1 MPGGTEQESGRG
13 AQTERGI
20 YEAAVRLIF
29 ERGYHGTSQRAI
41 ADAVGLQMSSLY
53 HHFPS
58 KQDLLVDI
66 MARSM
71 RDLISAVEQAAAQA
85 RSDGPEQRLRAAIQ
99 GHVLFHA
106 DRRRE
111 AFILDSELRAL
122 EPAGR
127 ELVVKLRDQYEQIF
141 ADILQQ
147 GMAEG
152 VFRIPD
158 RKVAGFMLLAMCTGV
173 AIWYRPGGRLP
184 LETIA
189 DIYTDLF
196 LSGALVSGNSTNV
209 LDESLDVRR
218 SSSKERQG
226 QPLT

>member
-1 MPGGTEQESGRG
+1 MPGGAEREGGRG

-20 YEAAVRLIF
+20 YDAAVRLIY

-53 HHFPS
+53 HYFPS

-66 MARSM
+66 MTRSM
-71 RDLISAVEQAAAQA
+71 RDLISAVEQAVAQA
-85 RSDGPEQRLRAAIQ
+85 KSYGPEQRLRAAIQ
-99 GHVLFHA
+99 GHILFHT
-106 DRRRE
+106 DRRQE

-122 EPAGR
+122 EPPGR

-141 ADILQQ
+141 AGILQQ

-152 VFRIPD
+152 VFQIPD
-158 RKVAGFMLLAMCTGV
+158 RKIAVFMLMAMCTGV

-184 LETIA
+184 LETVA

-196 LSGALVSGNSTNV
+196 LSGALVSGARPLLPGIGQDTS
-209 LDESLDVRR
+209 R
-218 SSSKERQG
+218 SSSRERHG
-226 QPLT
+226 PPLT

>member
-1 MPGGTEQESGRG
+1 MPGGTERESGRG
-13 AQTERGI
+13 AQTEREI
-20 YEAAVRLIF
+20 YEAAVRLIS

-66 MARSM
+66 MTRSM
-71 RDLISAVEQAAAQA
+71 RDLISAVEQAVAQA
-85 RSDGPEQRLRAAIQ
+85 RRDGPEQRLRAAIQ
-99 GHVLFHA
+99 GHILFHA
-106 DRRRE
+106 DRRQE

-122 EPAGR
+122 ESVGR
-127 ELVVKLRDQYEQIF
+127 ELVIKLRDHYEQVF

-158 RKVAGFMLLAMCTGV
+158 RKIAVFMLMAMCTGV

-184 LETIA
+184 LETVA

-196 LSGALVSGNSTNV
+196 LSGALVSGTSTNV

>member
-1 MPGGTEQESGRG
+1 MPGGTERESGRG

-20 YEAAVRLIF
+20 YEAAVRLIS

-66 MARSM
+66 MVRSM
-71 RDLISAVEQAAAQA
+71 RDLMSVVEKAVAQVQSA
-85 RSDGPEQRLRAAIQ
+85 GPEQRLRGAIQ
-99 GHVLFHA
+99 GHILFHA
-106 DRRRE
+106 DRRQE

-122 EPAGR
+122 EPPGR
-127 ELVVKLRDQYEQIF
+127 ELVIKLRDQYEQIF

-158 RKVAGFMLLAMCTGV
+158 CRIAVFMLMAMCTGV

-184 LETIA
+184 LETVA

-196 LSGALVSGNSTNV
+196 LSGALASGESVSMPV
-209 LDESLDVRR
+209 ESADVRR
-218 SSSKERQG
+218 SSSPKRQVL
-226 QPLT
+226 PLT

>member
-1 MPGGTEQESGRG
+1 MRGGKERESGRG
-13 AQTERGI
+13 TQTERGI
-20 YEAAVRLIF
+20 YEAAVRLIS
-29 ERGYHGTSQRAI
+29 ERGYHGTSQRSI
-41 ADAVGLQMSSLY
+41 AVAVGLQMSSLY

-58 KQDLLVDI
+58 KQDLLVEI

-71 RDLISAVEQAAAQA
+71 RDLISAVEQAVAQA
-85 RSDGPEQRLRAAIQ
+85 DGDGPEQRLRAAIR
-99 GHVLFHA
+99 GHILFHA
-106 DRRRE
+106 DRRQE

-127 ELVVKLRDQYEQIF
+127 ELVIKLRDQYEQIF

-158 RKVAGFMLLAMCTGV
+158 CKIAVFMLMAMCTGV
-173 AIWYRPGGRLP
+173 AVWYRPGGRLP
-184 LETIA
+184 LETVA

-196 LSGALVSGNSTNV
+196 LRGALAAGESASV
-209 LDESLDVRR
+209 LDESLDVGG
-218 SSSKERQG
+218 SSSQERQG
-226 QPLT
+226 PSLT